1 MGQNDISG
9 RVLQYETLTFEL
21 KERERAAEIQKLIR
35 IGIYNQ
41 LVMKSLFWEITDYFR
56 DGVQPPE
63 RVIREDARLEQLR
76 KMRRSITPVD
86 IPLSLDDLAK
96 FVYQG
101 IAMRLQQVGPVV
113 DNDLIQAMDIVN
125 RPDDHDEAIIRP
137 ESYDL
142 LIEPVNHYLR
152 QRRKESQPGQRE
164 YGNLPSPSPARLPET
179 VPWRRSG

>member
-164 YGNLPSPSPARLPET
+164 YGNLP
-179 VPWRRSG
+179 